1 MNQRP
6 NETSTRRGRRP
17 PDFLDALA
25 LGIVLVAI
33 GALANVLVRAAGEN
47 LMVAGVF
54 AGSVVV
60 AAAVV
65 RLIMWF
71 DS

>member
-33 GALANVLVRAAGEN
+33 GALANVLVHAVGED

-54 AGSVVV
+54 ASAVVV

-65 RLIMWF
+65 RLVTWWVV
-71 DS
+71 